1 MVINFDIPTHSK
13 EYVHR
18 IGRTGR
24 IGNEGSAITL
34 VTQYDVEYFQKIE
47 KLIGK
52 KMELHKTVKEDVMTL
67 LNTVSEANELAKKR
81 VKEQIT
87 GESKEDEEEVIDS
100 AIKILG
106 KKRTVQRKENE
117 KFNKKKKK

>member
-1 MVINFDIPTHSK
+1 
-13 EYVHR
+13 
-18 IGRTGR
+18 
-24 IGNEGSAITL
+24 
-34 VTQYDVEYFQKIE
+34 
-47 KLIGK
+47 
-52 KMELHKTVKEDVMTL
+52 MELHKTVKEDVMTL